1 MNESTKHAID
11 AASFSTALATVAGW
25 LPSVA
30 AIFTIVWTGIRIY
43 ETKTI
48 QHLVERIRKTSE

>member
-1 MNESTKHAID
+1 MDHTKHWID
-11 AASFSTALATVAGW
+11 AASVGAAFASFLGW

-30 AIFTIVWTGIRIY
+30 AFLSIIWTVIRIY

-48 QHLVERIRKTSE
+48 QRWIHGGGK